1 MRLNRTGL
9 SRRYF
14 LDTAIGAG
22 LAARAAAQ
30 EKKVLEP
37 VVPNDRQA
45 TVSIAHGENR
55 RRIVCES
62 LEAIDEQIRPALK
75 RKKYVI
81 IKPNLVSTVN
91 QLAATHADALNGI
104 LDYVKPRFKGPV
116 IIAESS
122 AGDTM
127 HGFENFR
134 YQQVVNEHRDRKVSL
149 LDLNRDGRY
158 ETIPLI
164 DYDWHVTPVRLAA
177 ALLDPDAYV
186 ICSAVMKT
194 HNVTIATLSVKNMT
208 LGAPLRSVLKQGP
221 NWNDKRKYHN
231 GVRGTHY
238 NMFLTAQKMR
248 PFWGAA
254 VIDGFEGMEGN
265 GPASGT
271 PVASRIAIAST
282 DYVAADRV
290 AVECMGI
297 NADWLGYLQYCSQ
310 CGIGQYDMAKIS
322 VRGARIA
329 DVKKSY
335 RLHQDIER
343 ELLWMGPMQELPPK
357 LGRAPGQPD
366 LPVEA

>member
-1 MRLNRTGL
+1 MTSNL

-30 EKKVLEP
+30 EKKVLEQ
-37 VVPNDRQA
+37 VIPNNLQPA
-45 TVSIAHGENR
+45 VSIAHGDQR

-62 LEAIDEQIRPALK
+62 LAAIDEQIRPVLK

-81 IKPNLVSTVN
+81 IKPNMVSTVN
-91 QLAATHADALNGI
+91 QLAATHADTLHGI
-104 LDYVKPRFKGPV
+104 MDYLKPRFKGPV

-122 AGDTM
+122 AGDTVN
-127 HGFENFR
+127 GFENFK
-134 YQQVVNEHRDRKVSL
+134 YQQVVSEHRDRKVSL

-158 ETIPLI
+158 QTIPLI
-164 DYDWHVTPVRLAA
+164 DYDMHLTPVRLAA
-177 ALLDPDAYV
+177 HLLDPDAYV
-186 ICSAVMKT
+186 ICAAVMKT

-208 LGAPLRSVLKQGP
+208 LGAPLRSVPKQGP

-238 NMFLTAQKMR
+238 NMFLTAQKMK
-248 PFWGAA
+248 PYWGAT

-265 GPASGT
+265 GPTSGT
-271 PVASRIAIAST
+271 PVASRIAVAST
-282 DYVAADRV
+282 DYIAADRV

-310 CGIGQYDMAKIS
+310 CGIGQYDLAKIA
-322 VRGARIA
+322 VRGSKIA

-343 ELLWMGPMQELPPK
+343 ELLWMGPMQDLPPK
-357 LGRAPGQPD
+357 LGMGPRQVD